1 MLFFTC
7 SVVHVLFMIY
17 FIIYYLL
24 FDLLLLIC
32 NFLLISS
39 LHCLLLFFNHYFSY
53 FISVEHDAYA
63 AFMAAGSKREYG
75 DGNGV
80 PGGNSNNDEPDR
92 ISRGSKYNGDFTPV
106 SSQETA
112 LNEEN
117 EGHKLLKRMGWTE
130 GSGLGVE
137 GSGIIEPIRETVK
150 KDKTGIGS
158 GSNEAVTEFSTYRSQ
173 LSAEYFSRTW

>member
-1 MLFFTC
+1 MGSKELRYLDKTK
-7 SVVHVLFMIY
+7 S
-17 FIIYYLL
+17 YYLPFIFLCIVYYYL
-24 FDLLLLIC
+24 FIT
-32 NFLLISS
+32 
-39 LHCLLLFFNHYFSY
+39 Y
-53 FISVEHDAYA
+53 FISVENDAYA
-63 AFMAAGSKREYG
+63 AFMAAGNKREYG

-80 PGGNSNNDEPDR
+80 PGGNSHNDEPDR

-106 SSQETA
+106 SSQELA